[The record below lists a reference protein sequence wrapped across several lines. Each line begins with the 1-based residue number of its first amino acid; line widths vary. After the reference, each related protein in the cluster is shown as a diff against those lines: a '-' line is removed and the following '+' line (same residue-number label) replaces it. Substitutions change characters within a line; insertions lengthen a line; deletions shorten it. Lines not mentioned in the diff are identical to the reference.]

1 MKMKFSIFSYYAE
14 FFWFPNNGYDD
25 GYWENCW
32 KNDGE
37 ENEAVDLNDN
47 IEDNFQIASTY
58 LFDITTLILQP
69 LVMVS
74 REEHYDQDITLREI
88 IRHIF
93 TKVNIAIIPHHLAI
107 FIKKF
112 LIISLNFS
120 DNFIDWA
127 QSVTSTKNSYHNL
140 FSRSPAF

>member
-1 MKMKFSIFSYYAE
+1 MIINIKIMKFSIFSYYAE

-37 ENEAVDLNDN
+37 ENEAVDLNDHL
-47 IEDNFQIASTY
+47 DDKFQIASTY
-58 LFDITTLILQP
+58 LFDVTTLILQP

-74 REEHYDQDITLREI
+74 HEEHYDQDITLREI

-93 TKVNIAIIPHHLAI
+93 TKV
-107 FIKKF
+107 
-112 LIISLNFS
+112 
-120 DNFIDWA
+120 
-127 QSVTSTKNSYHNL
+127 
-140 FSRSPAF
+140 SRLSILHYS